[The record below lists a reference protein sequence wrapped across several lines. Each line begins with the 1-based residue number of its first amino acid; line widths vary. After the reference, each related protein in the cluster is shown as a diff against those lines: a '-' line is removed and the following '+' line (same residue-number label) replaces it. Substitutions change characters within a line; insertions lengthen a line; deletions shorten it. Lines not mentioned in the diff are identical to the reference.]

1 MATYAKR
8 RNGNGG
14 GSTFKRARLSTSN
27 SNNNNNSSTSTSTL
41 LSPISKRSITKSINN
56 KINNNKNGQGQLY
69 DDFLEIYNFQ
79 TDTKSNEDKSTNSQL
94 DLFEMPDIGGDKS
107 ISRPKKISD
116 DSITGA
122 CKKKVTYNRL
132 NKLKSK
138 SKSNSKSNSNSKPRP
153 KPKPKP
159 IPKPIP
165 KPVSKNILKINQTSN
180 INPWNELLDNIEES
194 TVYLPK
200 ISLIDDENELDEND
214 QVQIGVNKAQEG
226 GETITTTSI
235 INLPI
240 LLNFDNEREDDEE
253 EEEENLQQQLIQ
265 SRSLSTSPSNSN
277 SNSNSLK
284 PNKTYAQDRSYLIL
298 DQSYIDVKQELGESI
313 SRKHDFDNNN
323 NDNTEEEGEEKEN
336 EDINNNKLLSSS
348 SSSSSGGGRVIN
360 IHDFKIKSE
369 FKINPILQDIIDGL
383 LSNSFN
389 LQLSSL
395 LEIIS
400 KKKKL
405 SISTDTTDMT
415 DMTEGII
422 DIIIQYVLPLID
434 SNNKLINW
442 LSSKIIFDIWKS
454 QKSTTIKL
462 KEVEV
467 EVEEKEKEKEEKRIS
482 FRDTFVNSIQNR
494 LNDIEKNLNLEEK
507 NIDELKIIINQIP
520 KIYRSMIN
528 ELLE

>member
-14 GSTFKRARLSTSN
+14 GNTFKRARLSTSN
-27 SNNNNNSSTSTSTL
+27 SNNNNNNNSSTSTSTL

-56 KINNNKNGQGQLY
+56 KINNNKNGQGQLL

-94 DLFEMPDIGGDKS
+94 DLFEMPDIDGDKS

-138 SKSNSKSNSNSKPRP
+138 SKSNSNSNSNSNSKPKPKPRP
-153 KPKPKP
+153 KPK
-159 IPKPIP
+159 P

-200 ISLIDDENELDEND
+200 ISLIDDENESDEND

-240 LLNFDNEREDDEE
+240 LLNFDNEGEDEEE

-323 NDNTEEEGEEKEN
+323 NDNTEEEEEKEK

-348 SSSSSGGGRVIN
+348 SSSGGGRVIN
-360 IHDFKIKSE
+360 VHDFKIKSE

-405 SISTDTTDMT
+405 PISTDTTDITNMRK
-415 DMTEGII
+415 GII

-467 EVEEKEKEKEEKRIS
+467 KVEEKEEKRIS

>member
-1 MATYAKR
+1 M
-8 RNGNGG
+8 
-14 GSTFKRARLSTSN
+14 
-27 SNNNNNSSTSTSTL
+27 
-41 LSPISKRSITKSINN
+41 
-56 KINNNKNGQGQLY
+56 
-69 DDFLEIYNFQ
+69 
-79 TDTKSNEDKSTNSQL
+79 
-94 DLFEMPDIGGDKS
+94 
-107 ISRPKKISD
+107 
-116 DSITGA
+116 
-122 CKKKVTYNRL
+122 
-132 NKLKSK
+132 
-138 SKSNSKSNSNSKPRP
+138 
-153 KPKPKP
+153 
-159 IPKPIP
+159 
-165 KPVSKNILKINQTSN
+165 
-180 INPWNELLDNIEES
+180 
-194 TVYLPK
+194 
-200 ISLIDDENELDEND
+200 
-214 QVQIGVNKAQEG
+214 
-226 GETITTTSI
+226 
-235 INLPI
+235 
-240 LLNFDNEREDDEE
+240 
-253 EEEENLQQQLIQ
+253 
-265 SRSLSTSPSNSN
+265 
-277 SNSNSLK
+277 
-284 PNKTYAQDRSYLIL
+284 
-298 DQSYIDVKQELGESI
+298 
-313 SRKHDFDNNN
+313 
-323 NDNTEEEGEEKEN
+323 
-336 EDINNNKLLSSS
+336 S

-360 IHDFKIKSE
+360 VHDFKIKSE

-415 DMTEGII
+415 DMRKGII

-467 EVEEKEKEKEEKRIS
+467 EVKVKEKEEKRIS

>member
-14 GSTFKRARLSTSN
+14 GNTFKRARLSTSN
-27 SNNNNNSSTSTSTL
+27 SNNNNNNNNNNNSSTSTSTL

-94 DLFEMPDIGGDKS
+94 DLFEMPDIDGDKS

-122 CKKKVTYNRL
+122 YKKKVTYNRL

-138 SKSNSKSNSNSKPRP
+138 SNSNSNSNFKPRP
-153 KPKPKP
+153 KPRPK
-159 IPKPIP
+159 P

-200 ISLIDDENELDEND
+200 ISLIDDENESDEND

-240 LLNFDNEREDDEE
+240 LLNFDNEGEDDEEDDEEEE

-265 SRSLSTSPSNSN
+265 SRSLSTSPSN

-323 NDNTEEEGEEKEN
+323 NDNTEEEEEKEK

-348 SSSSSGGGRVIN
+348 SSSGGGRVIN
-360 IHDFKIKSE
+360 VHDFKIKSE

-405 SISTDTTDMT
+405 SISTDMTDMT

-467 EVEEKEKEKEEKRIS
+467 EVEEKEKEEKRIL

-494 LNDIEKNLNLEEK
+494 LNDIEKNLNLEEE

>member
-1 MATYAKR
+1 M
-8 RNGNGG
+8 
-14 GSTFKRARLSTSN
+14 
-27 SNNNNNSSTSTSTL
+27 
-41 LSPISKRSITKSINN
+41 
-56 KINNNKNGQGQLY
+56 
-69 DDFLEIYNFQ
+69 
-79 TDTKSNEDKSTNSQL
+79 
-94 DLFEMPDIGGDKS
+94 
-107 ISRPKKISD
+107 
-116 DSITGA
+116 
-122 CKKKVTYNRL
+122 
-132 NKLKSK
+132 
-138 SKSNSKSNSNSKPRP
+138 
-153 KPKPKP
+153 
-159 IPKPIP
+159 
-165 KPVSKNILKINQTSN
+165 
-180 INPWNELLDNIEES
+180 
-194 TVYLPK
+194 
-200 ISLIDDENELDEND
+200 
-214 QVQIGVNKAQEG
+214 
-226 GETITTTSI
+226 
-235 INLPI
+235 
-240 LLNFDNEREDDEE
+240 
-253 EEEENLQQQLIQ
+253 
-265 SRSLSTSPSNSN
+265 
-277 SNSNSLK
+277 
-284 PNKTYAQDRSYLIL
+284 
-298 DQSYIDVKQELGESI
+298 
-313 SRKHDFDNNN
+313 
-323 NDNTEEEGEEKEN
+323 
-336 EDINNNKLLSSS
+336 SSS

-360 IHDFKIKSE
+360 VHDFKIKSE

-405 SISTDTTDMT
+405 SISTDMT

-467 EVEEKEKEKEEKRIS
+467 EVEVKEKEEKRIL

-494 LNDIEKNLNLEEK
+494 LNDIEKNLNLEEE

>member
-14 GSTFKRARLSTSN
+14 GNTFKRARLSTSN
-27 SNNNNNSSTSTSTL
+27 SNNNNNNNSSTSTFTL

-122 CKKKVTYNRL
+122 CKKKVAYNRL

-138 SKSNSKSNSNSKPRP
+138 SKSNSKSNSNSNSKPRP
-153 KPKPKP
+153 K
-159 IPKPIP
+159 P

-200 ISLIDDENELDEND
+200 ISLIDDENESDEND

-240 LLNFDNEREDDEE
+240 LLNFDNEREDEEE

-265 SRSLSTSPSNSN
+265 PRSLSTSPSNSNSN

-323 NDNTEEEGEEKEN
+323 NDNTEEEEGEEKEK

-348 SSSSSGGGRVIN
+348 SSSGGGRVIN
-360 IHDFKIKSE
+360 VHDFKIKSE

-415 DMTEGII
+415 DMRKGII

-467 EVEEKEKEKEEKRIS
+467 EVKVKEKEEKRIS

>member
-14 GSTFKRARLSTSN
+14 GNTFKRARLSTSN
-27 SNNNNNSSTSTSTL
+27 SNNNNNNNNNNNSSTSTSTL

-94 DLFEMPDIGGDKS
+94 DLFEMPDIDGDKS

-122 CKKKVTYNRL
+122 YKKKVTYNRL

-138 SKSNSKSNSNSKPRP
+138 SNSNSNSNFKPRP
-153 KPKPKP
+153 KPRPK
-159 IPKPIP
+159 P

-200 ISLIDDENELDEND
+200 ISLIDDENESDEND
-214 QVQIGVNKAQEG
+214 QVQIGVNEAQEG

-240 LLNFDNEREDDEE
+240 LLNFDNEGEDDEEDDEEEE

-265 SRSLSTSPSNSN
+265 SRSLSTSPSN

-323 NDNTEEEGEEKEN
+323 NDNTEEEEEKEK

-348 SSSSSGGGRVIN
+348 SSSGGGRVIN
-360 IHDFKIKSE
+360 VHDFKIKSE

-405 SISTDTTDMT
+405 SISTDMTDMT

-467 EVEEKEKEKEEKRIS
+467 EVEEKEKEEKRIL

-494 LNDIEKNLNLEEK
+494 LNDIEKNLNLEEE

>member
-14 GSTFKRARLSTSN
+14 GNTFKRARLSTSN

-56 KINNNKNGQGQLY
+56 KINNNKNGQGQLL

-79 TDTKSNEDKSTNSQL
+79 TDIKSNEDKSTNSQL

-122 CKKKVTYNRL
+122 CKKKVAYNRL

-153 KPKPKP
+153 KPK
-159 IPKPIP
+159 PKPIP

-200 ISLIDDENELDEND
+200 ISLIDDENESDEND

-240 LLNFDNEREDDEE
+240 LLNFDNEGDDEEDE

-265 SRSLSTSPSNSN
+265 SRSLSTSPSTSN
-277 SNSNSLK
+277 SNLNSLK

-323 NDNTEEEGEEKEN
+323 NDNTEEGEEKEKEN
-336 EDINNNKLLSSS
+336 INNNKLLSSS
-348 SSSSSGGGRVIN
+348 SSFSSGGGRVIN
-360 IHDFKIKSE
+360 VHDFKIKSE

-415 DMTEGII
+415 NMRKGII

-467 EVEEKEKEKEEKRIS
+467 EEKEKEEKRIL

>member
-14 GSTFKRARLSTSN
+14 GNTFKRARLSTSN
-27 SNNNNNSSTSTSTL
+27 SNNNNNNNNNNNSSTSTSTL

-94 DLFEMPDIGGDKS
+94 DLFEMPDIDGDKS

-122 CKKKVTYNRL
+122 YKKKVTYNRL

-138 SKSNSKSNSNSKPRP
+138 SNSNSNSNFKPRP
-153 KPKPKP
+153 KPRPK
-159 IPKPIP
+159 P

-200 ISLIDDENELDEND
+200 ISLIDDENESDEND

-240 LLNFDNEREDDEE
+240 LLNFDNEGEDDEEDDEEEE

-265 SRSLSTSPSNSN
+265 SRSLSTSPSN

-348 SSSSSGGGRVIN
+348 SSSGGGRVIN
-360 IHDFKIKSE
+360 VHDFKIKSE

-405 SISTDTTDMT
+405 SISTDMTDMT

-467 EVEEKEKEKEEKRIS
+467 EVEEKEKEEKRIL

-494 LNDIEKNLNLEEK
+494 LNDIEKNLNLEEE

>member
-14 GSTFKRARLSTSN
+14 GNTFKRARLSTSN
-27 SNNNNNSSTSTSTL
+27 SNNNNNNNNNNNSSTSTSTL

-94 DLFEMPDIGGDKS
+94 DLFEMPDIDGDKS

-122 CKKKVTYNRL
+122 YKKKVTYNRL

-138 SKSNSKSNSNSKPRP
+138 SNSNSNSNFKPRP
-153 KPKPKP
+153 KPRPK
-159 IPKPIP
+159 P

-200 ISLIDDENELDEND
+200 ISLIDDENESDEND
-214 QVQIGVNKAQEG
+214 QVQIGVNEAQEG

-240 LLNFDNEREDDEE
+240 LLNFDNEGEDEE

-348 SSSSSGGGRVIN
+348 SSSGGGRVIN
-360 IHDFKIKSE
+360 VHDFKIKSE

-405 SISTDTTDMT
+405 SISTDMTDMT
-415 DMTEGII
+415 DMRKGII

-454 QKSTTIKL
+454 TTIKL

-467 EVEEKEKEKEEKRIS
+467 KVEEKEEKRIS

-494 LNDIEKNLNLEEK
+494 LNDIEKNLNLEEE

>member
-14 GSTFKRARLSTSN
+14 GNTFKRARLSTSN
-27 SNNNNNSSTSTSTL
+27 SNNNNNNNNNNNSSTSTSTL

-94 DLFEMPDIGGDKS
+94 DLFEMPDIDGDKS

-122 CKKKVTYNRL
+122 YKKKVTYNRL

-138 SKSNSKSNSNSKPRP
+138 SNSNSNSNFKPRP
-153 KPKPKP
+153 KPRPK
-159 IPKPIP
+159 P

-200 ISLIDDENELDEND
+200 ISLIDDENESDEND
-214 QVQIGVNKAQEG
+214 QVQIGVNEAQEG

-240 LLNFDNEREDDEE
+240 LLNFDNEGEDEE

-348 SSSSSGGGRVIN
+348 SSSGGGRVIN
-360 IHDFKIKSE
+360 VHDFKIKSE

-405 SISTDTTDMT
+405 SISTDMTDMT

-467 EVEEKEKEKEEKRIS
+467 EVEEKEKEEKRIL

-494 LNDIEKNLNLEEK
+494 LNDIEKNLNLEEE

>member
-14 GSTFKRARLSTSN
+14 GNTFKRARLSTSN
-27 SNNNNNSSTSTSTL
+27 NNNNNNSSTSTSTL

-94 DLFEMPDIGGDKS
+94 DLFEMPDIDGDKS

-122 CKKKVTYNRL
+122 YKKKVTYNRL

-138 SKSNSKSNSNSKPRP
+138 SKSKSNSNSNSNSKPKPKPRP
-153 KPKPKP
+153 KPK
-159 IPKPIP
+159 P

-200 ISLIDDENELDEND
+200 ISLIDDENESDEND

-240 LLNFDNEREDDEE
+240 LLNFDNEGEDDEE
-253 EEEENLQQQLIQ
+253 DDEEEENLQQQLIQ
-265 SRSLSTSPSNSN
+265 PRSLSTSPSNSNSN

-323 NDNTEEEGEEKEN
+323 NDNTEEEEEEGEEKEKEN

-360 IHDFKIKSE
+360 VHDFKIKSE

-405 SISTDTTDMT
+405 SISTDMT

-467 EVEEKEKEKEEKRIS
+467 EVKEKEEKRIL
-482 FRDTFVNSIQNR
+482 FKDTFVNSIQNR
-494 LNDIEKNLNLEEK
+494 LNDIEKNLNLEEE